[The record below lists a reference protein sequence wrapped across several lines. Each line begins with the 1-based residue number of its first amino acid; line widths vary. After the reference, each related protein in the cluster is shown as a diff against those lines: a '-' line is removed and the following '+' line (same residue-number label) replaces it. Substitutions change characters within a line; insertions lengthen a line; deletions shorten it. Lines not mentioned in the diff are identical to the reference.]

1 MLHFTVKLIFY
12 EKAVPPFK
20 GNAIKLSEKKPI
32 IENLQMDKKVGW

>member
-1 MLHFTVKLIFY
+1 MKQKIHFGASIFN
-12 EKAVPPFK
+12 

>member
-1 MLHFTVKLIFY
+1 LARIKHLPQPFRL
-12 EKAVPPFK
+12 PPPK